1 MSKRK
6 YTKIKDIEPEIL
18 TMREEGKS
26 LRVIARELGLDEKQ
40 MLNWS
45 YQHNCRQRNMQAE
58 KIPKRKGRPRTHPL
72 TTAEEY
78 EREIARLEMEN
89 KDDWKNGLTDY
100 NHIGKDSAQTWIL

>member
-1 MSKRK
+1 
-6 YTKIKDIEPEIL
+6 
-18 TMREEGKS
+18 MREEGKS
-26 LRVIARELGLDEKQ
+26 LRVIASELGLDEKQ
-40 MLNWS
+40 ILNWS
-45 YQHNCRQRNMQAE
+45 YRHNCRQRNMQAE

-72 TTAEEY
+72 TAAEEY